1 MALKALMLGQ
11 SITMKEAELAQLREK
26 DAEFST
32 REAELETA
40 IGEVETEEQRSA
52 VETMVAEFEEQRT
65 AHDAA
70 VAAKEG
76 EIEALRAELAEIEK
90 RQVPPAPAVVRGAEH
105 IKMEVPTMHSNVN
118 IRSLPKNQ
126 RAFEAAYTYEERCAI
141 VAREDFRQFI
151 DELRALA
158 GKGRS
163 TRAVSGAELMIP
175 EVLVPLISENMYRY
189 SKLLNRVRVETVSG
203 NARQTIGGLVPPAVW
218 TECCGALNEITFQF
232 GQWPME
238 CNKLGA
244 FLPICNAMLEDTSAS
259 GIINLAAALVEVL
272 SMALGLAKDEAIL
285 YGTGHGMP
293 LGIVTR
299 LAQTSQPS
307 DYPTTAPAWT
317 DLHTSNIITIN
328 GDSLTGAEF
337 WAALEVAA
345 GNTFTRYSRGELFWT
360 MNSKTYSYLKSKA
373 IATTVTGEWVAL
385 IGGRLPIVSGDV
397 DVLEFMPDYDIVGG
411 YGDLYLYAQREGT
424 VIGMDDVGYVNRV
437 NDQTIFFGK
446 ERGDGAPI
454 IPGAFVAMNIKNSSP
469 TTSYVFPTDKA
480 NDATLQALTI
490 GALTL
495 SPTFASGTLTYTAS
509 AANNVSSAA
518 VTATPSQSGAQIGI
532 TVTSG
537 TTTKNVVNGGSA
549 ALAVGA
555 NVIAITVK
563 QGAKTLTYNVTV
575 TRAAS

>member
-11 SITMKEAELAQLREK
+11 SIAMREAELATLREK
-26 DAEFST
+26 DTEFST

-52 VETMVAEFEEQRT
+52 VEAMVAEFEEQRT

-90 RQVPPAPAVVRGAEH
+90 RQTLPAPAAVRGAEH

-118 IRSLPKNQ
+118 IRSLPRNQ

-141 VAREDFRQFI
+141 VQREDFTQFV
-151 DELRALA
+151 EQLRSLA
-158 GKGRS
+158 GKS
-163 TRAVSGAELMIP
+163 TRAVTGAELMIP
-175 EVLVPLISENMYRY
+175 EVLVPLIAENMFRY
-189 SKLLNRVRVETVSG
+189 SKLMNRVRVETVAG
-203 NARQTIGGLVPPAVW
+203 NARQTIAGLVPPAVW
-218 TECCGALNEITFQF
+218 TECCGRLNEITFQF
-232 GQWPME
+232 GQWPMG

-244 FLPICNAMLEDTSAS
+244 FLPICNSLLEDTSAS
-259 GIINLAAALVEVL
+259 GVLNLAAALVEVI
-272 SMALGLAKDEAIL
+272 SQSLGMAKDIAVL
-285 YGTGHGMP
+285 YGTGIGMP

-307 DYPTTAPAWT
+307 DYPATAPAWT

-345 GNTFTRYSRGELFWT
+345 GNTFTRYSRGELFWA

-411 YGDLYLYAQREGT
+411 YGDLYLWAQRDGT
-424 VIGMDDVGYVNRV
+424 IIGIDDVGYTNRV

-446 ERGDGAPI
+446 ERADGAPI
-454 IPGAFVAMNIKNSSP
+454 IPGAFVAMNLRNTAV
-469 TTSYVFPTDKA
+469 TTTYAFPTDDA
-480 NDATLQALTI
+480 NDATLQALTV
-490 GALTL
+490 GSLSL
-495 SPTFASGTLTYTAS
+495 SPTFDPATLTYTAS
-509 AANNVSSAA
+509 ATNATASAA
-518 VTATPSQSGAQIGI
+518 VTAIANQNGAQVGI

-537 TTTKNVVNGGSA
+537 TTTKNVNNGGNA

-555 NVIAITVK
+555 NTIAVTVK
-563 QGAKTLTYNVTV
+563 QGTKTLTYTVTV

>member
-1 MALKALMLGQ
+1 MALKALMRRGQ
-11 SITMKEAELAQLREK
+11 IDAKQAELDKLVAK
-26 DAEFST
+26 DAEFAQRAEDIKNHIEEAKTAGADERAFVEAEVSKFDA
-32 REAELETA
+32 ELDAHESAKAELESS
-40 IGEVETEEQRSA
+40 I
-52 VETMVAEFEEQRT
+52 
-65 AHDAA
+65 
-70 VAAKEG
+70 K
-76 EIEALRAELAEIEK
+76 ALTDELAEIEAK
-90 RQVPPAPAVVRGAEH
+90 QTPPAPKTAGVKITNEGVTFA
-105 IKMEVPTMHSNVN
+105 MNNVN
-118 IRSLPKNQ
+118 IRTLPRNQ
-126 RAFEAAYTYEERCAI
+126 RAFEAAYTLDQRKTICEQEDMRGFVSALRDMRG
-141 VAREDFRQFI
+141 AR
-151 DELRALA
+151 A
-158 GKGRS
+158 
-163 TRAVSGAELMIP
+163 AVSGADLMIP
-175 EVLVPLISENMYRY
+175 EVLLPLISENMYRY

-203 NARQTIGGLVPPAVW
+203 SAKQTIGGLVPPAVW

-244 FLPICNAMLEDTSAS
+244 FLPICNSMLEDTSAS

-285 YGTGHGMP
+285 YGTGNGMP

-299 LAQTSQPS
+299 LAQQSQPAG
-307 DYPTTAPAWT
+307 YPTTAPAWV
-317 DLHTSNIITIN
+317 DLHSTNIISIN

-345 GNTFTRYSRGELFWT
+345 GNTFTRYSRGELFWA

-424 VIGMDDVGYVNRV
+424 VIGMDDVGYINRV

-454 IPGAFVAMNIKNSSP
+454 IPGAFVAINLKNSTP

-480 NDATLQALTI
+480 NDATLQALTV

-537 TTTKNVVNGGSA
+537 TTTKNVVNGQAA

-555 NVIAITVK
+555 NTLKIEVK
-563 QGAKTLTYNVTV
+563 QGAKTLTYTVTV